1 VIMAESV
8 FGVEDEVGDDT
19 HANFGSL
26 KRNKQR
32 WEWWARHVD
41 TGSDLSQLLTHV
53 RILYHV

>member
-1 VIMAESV
+1 MIMAESV
-8 FGVEDEVGDDT
+8 LGAEDEVGDDT

-32 WEWWARHVD
+32 WEWWARHVE

-53 RILYHV
+53 RIMF